1 MELASLVEKLGEII
15 MVILAEAGIRSTL
28 LNLRWN

>member
-1 MELASLVEKLGEII
+1 MELASLVEKLGDII
-15 MVILAEAGIRSTL
+15 MAILAKTGIRSTL